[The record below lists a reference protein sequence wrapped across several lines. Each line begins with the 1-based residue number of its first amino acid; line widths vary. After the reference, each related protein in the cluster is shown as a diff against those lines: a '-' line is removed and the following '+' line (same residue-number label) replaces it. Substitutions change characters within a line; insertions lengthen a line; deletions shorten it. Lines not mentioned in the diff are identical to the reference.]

1 MFFQY
6 SELTFIEREV
16 YIVEDT
22 IVNNDSPFL
31 CMYWNPEDGT
41 SWNPGGGGGA
51 TKREPS
57 NAHQMNTTNRNNNS
71 LFSD

>member
-16 YIVEDT
+16 DIVEDT

-41 SWNPGGGGGA
+41 SWNPGGGGGHQA
-51 TKREPS
+51 GTLQCTS
-57 NAHQMNTTNRNNNS
+57 NEYNKQKQ
-71 LFSD
+71 

>member
-6 SELTFIEREV
+6 SELTFFEREV
-16 YIVEDT
+16 YIVEDK
-22 IVNNDSPFL
+22 IVNKDSPFL

-41 SWNPGGGGGA
+41 SWNPGGGG
-51 TKREPS
+51 TKQEPS
-57 NAHQMNTTNRNNNS
+57 NAHQMNTTNRKNNS

>member
-41 SWNPGGGGGA
+41 SWNPGGGGG